1 MDIAGWVAT
10 WVGMGDWSMNDRG
23 DCDLVGVEVE
33 NTEVL
38 PVLLLFAAIESKSS
52 DALSKY
58 VPLVIRTHTLPTHHF
73 AATSKPRS
81 KHSLVATRSSN
92 AIVEFTE
99 VISMNFGKYY
109 NVVRH

>member
-1 MDIAGWVAT
+1 
-10 WVGMGDWSMNDRG
+10 MNDRG

-52 DALSKY
+52 DA
-58 VPLVIRTHTLPTHHF
+58 HF